1 MNEEQLK
8 REIEEALSIEPS
20 PQFMARVRRE
30 IAAEPRPQTRHWT
43 LLAVG
48 FATAALMVGTFV
60 FVPGKSGS
68 LVPATPKEIART
80 EAPPSPP
87 IATVPSNEQPLKP
100 VARVTPAAARR
111 PAEPEVLFDP
121 REAAAFQS
129 FMKAVQEKKINA
141 SRLDALFE
149 AVERAAVQI
158 DPMPIAGAPIEITPL
173 ETAAGEIQREG
184 ETL

>member
-1 MNEEQLK
+1 MNEDQLK
-8 REIEEALSIEPS
+8 REIEEALSVEPS
-20 PQFMARVRRE
+20 PQFMARVRRG
-30 IAAEPRPQTRHWT
+30 IAAEPRPQARPWT

-48 FATAALMVGTFV
+48 FASAALMVGILV
-60 FVPGKSGS
+60 FLPGKSGS
-68 LVPATPKEIART
+68 LVPETPKEIART

-87 IATVPSNEQPLKP
+87 IETLPSSEQTLKP
-100 VARVTPAAARR
+100 VARVKPAAGRR

-121 REAAAFQS
+121 REAAAFRS
-129 FMKAVQEKKINA
+129 FMEAVQEKKINA

-173 ETAAGEIQREG
+173 EPAAGEIQREG